1 MKRGRLGCRAGFCA
15 GLHPMRGASVRV
27 IGRRTGNICQGFV
40 KNSDDFTQGVESGR
54 KYVAATAIDIREDD
68 CRGELASELLRLH
81 LAVMHANFDPRRR
94 SRVAA
99 SGDLTIGALGGKAR
113 TFVR

>member
-54 KYVAATAIDIREDD
+54 KYVAATAIDIGKMTVGVNWRASYSD
-68 CRGELASELLRLH
+68 C
-81 LAVMHANFDPRRR
+81 
-94 SRVAA
+94 
-99 SGDLTIGALGGKAR
+99 IWQ
-113 TFVR
+113 